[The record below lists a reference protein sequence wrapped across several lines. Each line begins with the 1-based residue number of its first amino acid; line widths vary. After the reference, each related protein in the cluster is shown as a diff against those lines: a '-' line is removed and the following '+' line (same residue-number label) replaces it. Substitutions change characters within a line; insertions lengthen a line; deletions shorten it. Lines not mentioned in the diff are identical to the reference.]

1 MFQLLSPLVHLIQ
14 PYLVPIC
21 FCVTWVLMIL
31 LFLTIGSAIKGTM
44 ATAKRLHQIP
54 CANCQFST
62 NNYRLKCTV
71 HPSRAHTESAINC
84 LDYCSKYNQITMS

>member
-1 MFQLLSPLVHLIQ
+1 MFKLLYLLIHLLQ

-21 FCVTWVLMIL
+21 FCITWGLITL
-31 LFLTIGSAIKGTM
+31 LFLTIWSAIKESM

-62 NNYRLKCTV
+62 NDYRLKCTV
-71 HPSRAHTESAINC
+71 HPSMAHTESAINC
-84 LDYCSKYNQITMS
+84 LDYCSKYNQVTIS